1 MSLNAKPRENPLQR
15 AFWSNFWILAVAI
28 VFSFFA
34 ATLLLTVPLFILLIY
49 DRVLP
54 ARSPETLMALM
65 ILSAGLIAIMGTL
78 DFARRRLLARVGARI
93 QEQLEDRMVRQSGV
107 ADSEALDGLRSFFH
121 SSAAVSLIDLLWAPL
136 FVLAVFVLHPSFGW
150 TAIIGLVTLT
160 IVFVL
165 SEAFSHHPREEADRR
180 REIVSTLEAT
190 IRRSGDVV
198 GAHRMGSKVR
208 QRWKEARAH
217 SRVAAI
223 RSKDRS
229 AGFATLM
236 RIVRISFT
244 LIILTVGAR
253 LVMEDQV
260 TTGALVATVVLLNRV
275 FSPVLNLFRHGRAIG
290 AARQN
295 WRLVDARVR
304 AASPADPIAHRP
316 DDDAPLVLD
325 RVAIAGDRGGGSVL
339 RNLST
344 SISPGELVEIVG
356 PSGSG
361 KTLLCQTL
369 LGLRS
374 PRSGS
379 VRIGDTP
386 ISMIPHPTM
395 AGLFGYL
402 PETIRFV
409 EGTVFDAI
417 AAADRSPEPEAVMR
431 AARAA
436 RVHETIQTLPGG
448 YDFQLDTSGSAL
460 SAGERTLIGLARA
473 LYLRPRF
480 LVLDAPSSII
490 GDAFGDRLE
499 DVAAELMSNGT
510 AILLV
515 GRQRQKLPAAARR
528 TRLEKG
534 TLVEP
539 PRLRSV
545 RAPSSNPE
553 PVRSTS

>member
-1 MSLNAKPRENPLQR
+1 MSLSAKPRENPLQR
-15 AFWSNFWILAVAI
+15 AFWTNFWILAVAI
-28 VFSFFA
+28 AFSFFA

-78 DFARRRLLARVGARI
+78 DFARRRLLARFGARI
-93 QEQLEDRMVRQSGV
+93 QEQLEDRTFRQSGV
-107 ADSEALDGLRSFFH
+107 AESEALDGLRSFFH
-121 SSAAVSLIDLLWAPL
+121 SSAAVSLVDVLWAPL
-136 FVLAVFVLHPSFGW
+136 FILAVFVLHPLFGW

-165 SEAFSHHPREEADRR
+165 GEVFSHHPREEAGRR
-180 REIVSTLEAT
+180 REIVSRLKAT
-190 IRRSGDVV
+190 VRQSGDVV
-198 GAHRMGSKVR
+198 GAHQMASKVR
-208 QRWKEARAH
+208 ARWKEARAH

-236 RIVRISFT
+236 RIVRIIFT
-244 LIILTVGAR
+244 LIILTVGAS

-295 WRLVDARVR
+295 WRLVDAQVR
-304 AASPADPIAHRP
+304 AAPPHPIAHRP
-316 DDDAPLVLD
+316 DDRAPLVLD

-344 SISPGELVEIVG
+344 SIAPGELVEIVG

-369 LGLRS
+369 LGLRT

-386 ISMIPHPTM
+386 ISLIPPRTM

-417 AAADRSPEPEAVMR
+417 AAADCSPEPEAVMR

-436 RVHETIQTLPGG
+436 RVHEMIQTLPGG

-460 SAGERTLIGLARA
+460 SKGERTLIGLARA
-473 LYLRPRF
+473 LYLQPRF

-490 GDAFGDRLE
+490 GDAFGDQLE
-499 DVAAELMSNGT
+499 AVMTELMSEGT

-515 GRQRQKLPAAARR
+515 ARQRQKLPAVARR
-528 TRLEKG
+528 ARLEKG

-545 RAPSSNPE
+545 RAPSSKPE
-553 PVRSTS
+553 LVRSSS